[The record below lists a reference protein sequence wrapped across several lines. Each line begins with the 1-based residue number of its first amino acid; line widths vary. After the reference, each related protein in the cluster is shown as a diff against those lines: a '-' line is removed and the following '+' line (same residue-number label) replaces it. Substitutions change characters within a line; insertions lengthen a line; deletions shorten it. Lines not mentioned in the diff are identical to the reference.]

1 MIKFLSMICL
11 ALFLLAATEA
21 SAVDGH
27 IEGNMCYSNAGP
39 GEIQGA
45 NGSAS
50 CGNGASCNYVS
61 GSCTIGLAGPNSTVL
76 QGGAVKAERSV
87 GTKDLKLQSK

>member
-1 MIKFLSMICL
+1 MIKIWSIGCL
-11 ALFLLAATEA
+11 ALSLLAATAA

-27 IEGNMCYSNAGP
+27 IEGDKCYSNAGP

-50 CGNGASCNYVS
+50 CGNGASCNYIT

-76 QGGAVKAERSV
+76 QGGAVKAERNV
-87 GTKDLKLQSK
+87 GTKSLQLQSK